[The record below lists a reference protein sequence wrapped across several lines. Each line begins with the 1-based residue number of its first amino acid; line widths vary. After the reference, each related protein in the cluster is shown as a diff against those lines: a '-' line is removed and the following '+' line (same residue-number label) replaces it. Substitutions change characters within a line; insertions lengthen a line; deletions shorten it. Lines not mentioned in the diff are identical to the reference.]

1 MGGKRKR
8 ERKYIVILI
17 KSALERSR
25 GLSRCTLSHESS
37 HDNDT
42 KCRPRDLGPPR
53 DGGALITILRAR
65 RATSARCYTSRCPR
79 PAPSGSL
86 LPRALSL
93 PVRATVSLP
102 RSHPLAPRAA
112 SISID
117 TRSMLHFAPDRG
129 DSRQAALLDRLRF
142 CAARPCARAERL
154 LMSRDSSAEMMT
166 GDRARE

>member
-1 MGGKRKR
+1 MNSFDRTFRPCTRMRRVFAQHCPESRIGRGGNRNIREREDGGGKRKR

-93 PVRATVSLP
+93 PVRATVFSPSLP
-102 RSHPLAPRAA
+102 PSRS
-112 SISID
+112 S
-117 TRSMLHFAPDRG
+117 RG
-129 DSRQAALLDRLRF
+129 FDF
-142 CAARPCARAERL
+142 N
-154 LMSRDSSAEMMT
+154 
-166 GDRARE
+166 

>member
-1 MGGKRKR
+1 M
-8 ERKYIVILI
+8 ILI

-86 LPRALSL
+86 LPRALS
-93 PVRATVSLP
+93 PGSSYRFSPSLP
-102 RSHPLAPRAA
+102 PSLSLLA
-112 SISID
+112 
-117 TRSMLHFAPDRG
+117 
-129 DSRQAALLDRLRF
+129 RLRF
-142 CAARPCARAERL
+142 QLTRGACCTLRPIAVTAGRPLSSIAFAFVRRVRVHVR
-154 LMSRDSSAEMMT
+154 RDF
-166 GDRARE
+166 

>member
-1 MGGKRKR
+1 M
-8 ERKYIVILI
+8 ILI

-25 GLSRCTLSHESS
+25 GLSRRTLSHESS

-65 RATSARCYTSRCPR
+65 AVTPAGALTRCP
-79 PAPSGSL
+79 L
-86 LPRALSL
+86 RALSQLEL
-93 PVRATVSLP
+93 PFSPPCL
-102 RSHPLAPRAA
+102 PLALRAA

-117 TRSMLHFAPDRG
+117 TRSMLHFAPIAVTAGRPL
-129 DSRQAALLDRLRF
+129 SSIAFAFVRLY
-142 CAARPCARAERL
+142 ARAERL
-154 LMSRDSSAEMMT
+154 LMSRDSSAEMMMT

>member
-1 MGGKRKR
+1 M
-8 ERKYIVILI
+8 ILI

-86 LPRALSL
+86 LPRALSPRFEL
-93 PVRATVSLP
+93 PFLS
-102 RSHPLAPRAA
+102 LAPTL
-112 SISID
+112 S
-117 TRSMLHFAPDRG
+117 
-129 DSRQAALLDRLRF
+129 LLARLRF
-142 CAARPCARAERL
+142 QLTRGACCTLRPIAVTAGRPLSSIAFAFVRRVRVHVR
-154 LMSRDSSAEMMT
+154 RDF
-166 GDRARE
+166 